1 MITKNRKNVEI
12 PKDRVVLIVRNKSD
26 KENVIRMYHNS
37 SYYSSMEIWIG
48 GVIPHAFNNSD
59 EEILGWYRRDRQC
72 IHVKT
77 KR

>member
-37 SYYSSMEIWIG
+37 SYYSSMKIWIG

-59 EEILGWYRRDRQC
+59 EEILGWYRRDR
-72 IHVKT
+72 
-77 KR
+77 

>member
-12 PKDRVVLIVRNKSD
+12 PKDSVVLIVRNKSD
-26 KENVIRMYHNS
+26 KENVIRVYHNS

-59 EEILGWYRRDRQC
+59 EEILGWYRRDR
-72 IHVKT
+72 
-77 KR
+77 

>member
-48 GVIPHAFNNSD
+48 GVIPHTFNNSD
-59 EEILGWYRRDRQC
+59 EEILGWYRRDR
-72 IHVKT
+72 
-77 KR
+77 